1 MCKWKTD
8 VLATYLYHVCSF
20 MIRTGQDMIDFIHIV
35 IVIARDKGVAMET
48 VKLNIAQMSFFM
60 GTLLNTTQ

>member
-1 MCKWKTD
+1 
-8 VLATYLYHVCSF
+8 
-20 MIRTGQDMIDFIHIV
+20 MIRTDQDMIEFIHIV
-35 IVIARDKGVAMET
+35 LLIAREKGVAMET